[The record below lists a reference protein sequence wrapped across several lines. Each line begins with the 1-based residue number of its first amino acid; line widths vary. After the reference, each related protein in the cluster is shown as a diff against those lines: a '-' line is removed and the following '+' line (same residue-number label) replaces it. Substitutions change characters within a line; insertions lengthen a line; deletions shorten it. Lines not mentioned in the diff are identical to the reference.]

1 MTPTNTKIILQLSL
15 TPIDLGLSESLW
27 GLIHRVS
34 LGDRKARDRILDLSL
49 FFWNGHM
56 LTILE
61 LLDELIA
68 TERAWECAGRNSLV
82 LDAAYNQSI
91 DKFTHIP
98 TLNENGTRGPDAR
111 FYYYAMT
118 THIAKLLTGRP
129 LPDALELEHLVRR
142 VFLKFLVRHVYRA
155 IRDCYRRIAGLR
167 SRYVWNS
174 LVLWLPREIGGRQR
188 RTLLE
193 AIVGDVDPKVPGEQ
207 ERVQQIIDRYWTN
220 RCVLSLDDIEVSA
233 QPSLKLNLPWSLEFG
248 ISSFGLAHTLAV
260 EKSSNLSQQRKAIAA
275 LGAQRLMALVLRI
288 FNDLDSGDYRP
299 SEIAD
304 AFRLD
309 RATFSRFAGIRWRKG
324 DLTAVPDLFRNLAWV
339 VAQDPRWS
347 ECAQAA
353 GIWPRLKDILERQR
367 SAT

>member
-34 LGDRKARDRILDLSL
+34 LGDRKALERILGLSL
-49 FFWNGHM
+49 FSWHGQM
-56 LTILE
+56 LTIPG

-68 TERAWECAGRNSLV
+68 TERAWECSGRNFLV
-82 LDAAYNQSI
+82 LDAAGIQWI

-98 TLNENGTRGPDAR
+98 APSEYGTRRPDAR
-111 FYYYAMT
+111 FYYRAMDA
-118 THIAKLLTGRP
+118 HIAKLLAGRP
-129 LPDALELEHLVRR
+129 LPDTLELERLIRR
-142 VFLKFLVRHVYRA
+142 VFLKFGVRHVYRA

-188 RTLLE
+188 RALLKE
-193 AIVGDVDPKVPGEQ
+193 LVGDVDPMAPGEQ
-207 ERVQQIIDRYWTN
+207 ERVQQIIDRNWAN

-233 QPSLKLNLPWSLEFG
+233 QPGVHLNLPWSLEFG

-304 AFRLD
+304 AFQLD

-324 DLTAVPDLFRNLAWV
+324 DLTAVPDLFRNLTWV

-353 GIWPRLKDILERQR
+353 GIWPRLNEILKRQR